1 MRRSFRANKEM
12 DADLVTGTRSDAQAV
27 EFMQRRAIPK
37 QLHRAKPSD
46 LVKFPTSTVQQV
58 IQRQRAE
65 LAARRGFPP
74 SVNGVDADLIAKAQ
88 GVEGARRK
96 AASRVDFDAFAHHQA
111 NISNILAQQ
120 E

>member
-1 MRRSFRANKEM
+1 M

-58 IQRQRAE
+58 IQ
-65 LAARRGFPP
+65 L
-74 SVNGVDADLIAKAQ
+74 SLI
-88 GVEGARRK
+88 
-96 AASRVDFDAFAHHQA
+96 H
-111 NISNILAQQ
+111 I
-120 E
+120 

>member
-1 MRRSFRANKEM
+1 M

-65 LAARRGFPP
+65 EAAQKGFPP
-74 SVNGVDADLIAKAQ
+74 WLARPGCYCGAYCFDEPPRARCRTSQGGHQAQ
-88 GVEGARRK
+88 RVAPVLQPHQRWR
-96 AASRVDFDAFAHHQA
+96 AAS
-111 NISNILAQQ
+111 
-120 E
+120 